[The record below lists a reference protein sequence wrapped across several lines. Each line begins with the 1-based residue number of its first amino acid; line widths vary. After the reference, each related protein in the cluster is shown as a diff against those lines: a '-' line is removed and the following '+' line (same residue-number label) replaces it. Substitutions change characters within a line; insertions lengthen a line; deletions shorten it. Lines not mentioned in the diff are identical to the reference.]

1 MEIIMEKKKQNVSNK
16 SSIGKMESPN
26 LRDGQLNGAIPGINN
41 PDIAPPAFNPPVPN
55 RAWTAMKREL
65 EGDGLT
71 EEERRDIIYGEEED
85 F

>member
-1 MEIIMEKKKQNVSNK
+1 MEKKKQNSQK
-16 SSIGKMESPN
+16 KTGIGKMECPEC
-26 LRDGQLNGAIPGINN
+26 RDGQMNGAVPGINN

-65 EGDGLT
+65 ECDGLT
-71 EEERRDIIYGEEED
+71 EEERRDIIYGEEDD